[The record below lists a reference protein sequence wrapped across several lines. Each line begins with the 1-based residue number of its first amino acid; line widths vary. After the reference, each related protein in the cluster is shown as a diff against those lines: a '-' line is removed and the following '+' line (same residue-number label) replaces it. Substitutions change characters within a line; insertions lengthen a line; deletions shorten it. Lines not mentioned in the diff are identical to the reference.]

1 MIYIDRL
8 MIQGK
13 LLTLNI
19 GNSHPF
25 KAKYTFSLADR
36 NLALRINKKIK
47 ELDPDIICAQE
58 IWTFTD
64 EVFGESY
71 EYLGQNDAIAVKK
84 SFGTIVK
91 DSFKSNS
98 IQFKKN
104 IDSKIYPNL
113 KDKEALRNHLENLSK
128 NPYNGTKESP
138 YGIPASFDVTS
149 ILVKPHNSPDQ
160 FLLVNVHIHSQ
171 PVNDKIRAKEIR
183 DWIINDCLVRANK
196 LCNGRILIA
205 GDFNHDENKW
215 QKKESTKAIA
225 ELLSYPNMKDAASN
239 NLGHTTNY
247 PGLKY
252 RLDHIF
258 GTATFTNYQIHQ
270 SLINEDY
277 NELKRKHK
285 FIHWIYLDHKSLSVD
300 FQF

>member
-1 MIYIDRL
+1 

-19 GNSHPF
+19 GNSHPL

-36 NLALRINKKIK
+36 NLALQINKKIN
-47 ELDPDIICAQE
+47 ELNPDIICAQE
-58 IWTFTD
+58 IWTFTE
-64 EVFGESY
+64 EVFGDSY

-91 DSFKSNS
+91 NSFKSNS
-98 IQFKKN
+98 IQFKRTLE
-104 IDSKIYPNL
+104 DPIYPNL
-113 KDKEALRNHLENLSK
+113 KDNEALQKHLENLAK
-128 NPYNGTKESP
+128 LPYDGTKESP
-138 YGIPASFDVTS
+138 YGIPTSFDVTS
-149 ILVKPHNSPDQ
+149 ILVQPNHSPDQ

-171 PVNDKIRAKEIR
+171 PSNDKIRAKEIR
-183 DWIINDCLVRANK
+183 DWIINDCMVRADK

-215 QKKESTKAIA
+215 RKKETTKAIN
-225 ELLSYPNMKDAASN
+225 ELLSYPNMKDAAGD

-247 PGLKY
+247 PWLKY

-258 GTATFTNYQIHQ
+258 GTAIFSNYQIHQ
-270 SLINEDY
+270 SLTDEDY

-285 FIHWIYLDHKSLSVD
+285 LTKWIYLDHKSLSVD
-300 FQF
+300 FRF